1 MGDPPKSDSP
11 TPWFQLPSRL
21 NEAHD
26 VTIIGAG
33 LAGSSAAHHLAVSG
47 KSVTVLDQNS
57 TVAEGASGNPAG
69 LFKLQVNSDNSY
81 VTNYLNTYY
90 QYFIE
95 YIQNLL
101 KEYDI
106 PSHHLCGINRI
117 DLSSV
122 EPRQELIKNAGI
134 ISPSDL
140 CKVQLKHAGIKV
152 ITCARVDNIIF
163 DDNHWLCLNACG
175 ELLSRSA
182 ILVIANGYQTTDF
195 SQTRMLGLSPLA
207 GQISYLET
215 DAISPPVKQ
224 PCAGKHYLIPLTDG
238 SYLCGASHH
247 RAAQLTV
254 NQTDHEENIL
264 GLKALLPKHRI
275 NPLKISGGR
284 TGVRCVTPDHLP
296 MVGAVPDACYYTEHY
311 DSLHHGRKADFFP
324 NAQYQ
329 QGLFIVTGLGSH
341 GISSSPYLGKLISS
355 MRNAE
360 LSEVDTE
367 IATLLHP
374 ARFLIREYRKK
385 PADRKSTITLR

>member
-1 MGDPPKSDSP
+1 MGDTPKSGSP

-21 NEAHD
+21 NKAHD

-33 LAGSSAAHHLAVSG
+33 LAGSSAAHHLAMSG

-57 TVAEGASGNPAG
+57 TVAEGASGNPVG
-69 LFKLQVNSDNSY
+69 LFEPQVNSDNSY
-81 VTNYLNTYY
+81 VTNYLNNYY
-90 QYFIE
+90 QYFTG

-101 KEYDI
+101 KENEI
-106 PSHHLCGINRI
+106 PSHRLCGINRI
-117 DLSSV
+117 DLSSS
-122 EPRQELIKNAGI
+122 EPRWELIENAGI

-152 ITCARVDNIIF
+152 ITCAKVDNIIF
-163 DDNHWLCLNACG
+163 DDNHWLCLNSSG
-175 ELLSRSA
+175 ELLSRSV
-182 ILVIANGYQTTDF
+182 ILVIANGYQGTAF
-195 SQTRMLGLSPLA
+195 RQTRMLEMSPLA

-247 RAAQLTV
+247 RTAQLMV

-264 GLKALLPKHRI
+264 GLKAMLSKHRI

-296 MVGAVPDACYYTEHY
+296 MVGAVPDASYYAKHY
-311 DSLHHGRKADFFP
+311 DSLHHGRKAAFYP
-324 NAQYQ
+324 HAQYQ
-329 QGLFIVTGLGSH
+329 QGLFIITGLGSH
-341 GISSSPYLGKLISS
+341 GISSSPYLGKLLSS
-355 MRNAE
+355 MIIAE
-360 LSEVDTE
+360 LSEVDIE